1 MTSEERQVRDDLAD
15 LARSDRGRQLLQ
27 IALRGI
33 GSDDRGLTAGCW
45 SDHGIAG
52 CLFQHAYWQGV
63 REGVFA
69 DEGRP
74 GDWIGGFVG
83 AGDYGLVVQAIGSFD
98 RLAKTG
104 YAEVQPR
111 FVLPD
116 RVCVRQP
123 EWKAAVEQILVETL
137 ADSRPDEREESRLEV
152 GATRT

>member
-1 MTSEERQVRDDLAD
+1 MTSEEQQVREDLAN
-15 LARSDRGRQLLQ
+15 LAESERGRQLLQ

-33 GSDDRGLTAGCW
+33 GRDDRGLTAGCW

-98 RLAKTG
+98 RLAKEG
-104 YAEVQPR
+104 YADVQAR
-111 FVLPD
+111 RVFPD

-137 ADSRPDEREESRLEV
+137 ADARPEERVEPRLEV